1 MRVRNRPII
10 RAPPRRVYV
19 ERVRLDLAKPLRF
32 DGMSS
37 QLPPVLSGANQ
48 GAGRRDWWAVVTIFW
63 ITSMVEG
70 LGVSQVFAFL
80 PSYLR
85 EMGVAEADRLPFVGL
100 FGSLIFVVGAPF
112 VPLWG
117 VWADKYSRKAVIV
130 RSALVEAVVFACVA
144 LSREPW
150 QLALSV
156 LLIGLQLGNTG
167 VMLAGIRDVAPKRRL
182 GTVIGVF
189 GASGPIGFAVGPW
202 LGGFLIDTLGF
213 SIAGMFWVSAGLSV
227 GTAALVWFLSR
238 EVRPE
243 VVPVGRVLDLAYG
256 AVRGVLADPTVRRI
270 FLIYGVAFLANQ
282 MSRPYLPVVVE
293 ELAGTGPGL
302 ASAIGFVVGTAALA
316 GAITSPLGG
325 LLGDRFGFR
334 PVLVGSL
341 IGGASALLS
350 VTVAPGIEILALAS
364 LAFTA
369 FNGTVGA
376 MVFSLLATEV
386 PPERRSATLNLVY
399 LPLYAAGI
407 VGPATGA
414 AVTSVAGVD
423 GPFWVGAAVFIAGAV
438 VVWLRVRPRPVVVPA
453 ESPAEE

>member
-1 MRVRNRPII
+1 
-10 RAPPRRVYV
+10 
-19 ERVRLDLAKPLRF
+19 
-32 DGMSS
+32 MSS
-37 QLPPVLSGANQ
+37 QPTSGSQAADR
-48 GAGRRDWWAVVTIFW
+48 GAGRGDWRVIVVIFW
-63 ITSMVEG
+63 ITSLIEG

-85 EMGVAEADRLPFVGL
+85 EMGVAQADRLPFVGL

-167 VMLAGIRDVAPKRRL
+167 VMLAGIRDVVPKGRL
-182 GTVIGVF
+182 GTVIGIF
-189 GASGPIGFAVGPW
+189 GASGPIGFAAGPW

-213 SIAGMFWVSAGLSV
+213 SLSGMFWVSSGLSV
-227 GTAALVWFLSR
+227 FTAGLVWFLSR

-256 AVRGVLADPTVRRI
+256 AVRGVLGDPAVRRI
-270 FLIYGVAFLANQ
+270 FAIYGVAFLANQ
-282 MSRPYLPVVVE
+282 MSRPYQPVVVE
-293 ELAGTGPGL
+293 QLFGTGPGL

-316 GAITSPLGG
+316 GAVASPLGG
-325 LLGDRFGFR
+325 VLGDRFGFR
-334 PVLVGSL
+334 PVLIGSL
-341 IGGASALLS
+341 TGGAAALLA
-350 VTVAPGIEILALAS
+350 VTVAPGLDVLALS
-364 LAFTA
+364 FLAFAA

-407 VGPATGA
+407 IGPAIGA
-414 AVTSVAGVD
+414 GVAAAAGVD
-423 GPFWVGAAVFIAGAV
+423 GPFLLGAAVFLAGAIV
-438 VVWLRVRPRPVVVPA
+438 VTLRVRPRPVGAPA
-453 ESPAEE
+453 DHPAGG